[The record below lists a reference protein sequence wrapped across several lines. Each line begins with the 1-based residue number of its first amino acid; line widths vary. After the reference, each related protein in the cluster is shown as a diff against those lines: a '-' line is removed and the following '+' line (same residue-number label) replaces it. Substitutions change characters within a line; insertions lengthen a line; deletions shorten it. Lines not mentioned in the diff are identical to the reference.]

1 MASILFILTAATIL
15 AITVFPGL
23 LFPKDV
29 EVSDVS
35 GMTIEK
41 AEDTLKKAGF
51 TVASEPIEIA
61 DEKKLKKGLSSKQT
75 RKSAAKGKKKEP
87 RFSFT
92 KVLAK
97 KRPNYLM

>member
-1 MASILFILTAATIL
+1 MQNRRKRETKAEKETKKWPWIVASILFILTAATIL

-61 DEKKLKKGLSSKQT
+61 DEKLKKGLSSKQT
-75 RKSAAKGKKKEP
+75 RKSAQ
-87 RFSFT
+87 R
-92 KVLAK
+92 
-97 KRPNYLM
+97 